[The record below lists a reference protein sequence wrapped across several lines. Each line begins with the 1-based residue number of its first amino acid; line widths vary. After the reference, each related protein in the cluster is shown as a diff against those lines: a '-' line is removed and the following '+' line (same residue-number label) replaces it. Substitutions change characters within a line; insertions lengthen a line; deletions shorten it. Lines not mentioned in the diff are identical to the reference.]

1 MPKIQLIRRD
11 GKIIEL
17 DAETITFGFQRYT
30 TSDPIPV
37 LATRAAIDLN
47 QTGISITV
55 NGVIADDDSDV
66 AGIGSSMSLDL
77 SVGAGAIG
85 GSWYASGSYASWSDV
100 KTDLDGVEIVF
111 RSAGQVSAGLGENI
125 TIQLKNGSGS
135 STVATKSI
143 IVVNISSTTH
153 TQGLSDAINTA
164 LSSANVHLSGGS
176 TAFTNL
182 FTVTQLDGQMNR
194 VSYFDQVGSVGNYA
208 REQIQLTNKTTGS
221 NGDVRVTV
229 QKAVGSTG
237 SGQTWT
243 KKFRVTNF
251 TNGSDS
257 ARLTRGDKLQDLI
270 NSISNASA
278 GGALVSPQVLTGSLL
293 DVPDAVASVDA
304 SQFLRIDQQPAV
316 KKYIVGIRIPY
327 ESVASSTD
335 GNPVLRQ
342 FLIPAGPGTD
352 FSSKTNT
359 ESFDPVD
366 VVNGVSERP
375 NPFLRQGI
383 AIPAIIQNFDPSY
396 NAGDS
401 VWTYQLTMAAVEQLV
416 GI

>member
-85 GSWYASGSYASWSDV
+85 GSWYASGSYASWNDV

-153 TQGLSDAINTA
+153 TQGLS
-164 LSSANVHLSGGS
+164 
-176 TAFTNL
+176 
-182 FTVTQLDGQMNR
+182 
-194 VSYFDQVGSVGNYA
+194 
-208 REQIQLTNKTTGS
+208 
-221 NGDVRVTV
+221 
-229 QKAVGSTG
+229 
-237 SGQTWT
+237 
-243 KKFRVTNF
+243 
-251 TNGSDS
+251 
-257 ARLTRGDKLQDLI
+257 LI
-270 NSISNASA
+270 HI
-278 GGALVSPQVLTGSLL
+278 
-293 DVPDAVASVDA
+293 
-304 SQFLRIDQQPAV
+304 
-316 KKYIVGIRIPY
+316 
-327 ESVASSTD
+327 
-335 GNPVLRQ
+335 
-342 FLIPAGPGTD
+342 
-352 FSSKTNT
+352 
-359 ESFDPVD
+359 
-366 VVNGVSERP
+366 
-375 NPFLRQGI
+375 
-383 AIPAIIQNFDPSY
+383 
-396 NAGDS
+396 
-401 VWTYQLTMAAVEQLV
+401 
-416 GI
+416 